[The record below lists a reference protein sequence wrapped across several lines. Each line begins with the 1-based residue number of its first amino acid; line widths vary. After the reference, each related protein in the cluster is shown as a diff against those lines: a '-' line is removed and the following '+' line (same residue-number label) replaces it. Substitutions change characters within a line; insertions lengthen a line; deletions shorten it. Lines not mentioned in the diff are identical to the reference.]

1 MEDRKYVD
9 ISHVTL
15 QQYDYVRDWVD
26 MVTVMA
32 TISEEAIRNMSGVM
46 IVANMSNNNWNFTNW
61 AKELA
66 IQCSDNVIGF
76 ITQKPIRNIFKLVDT
91 EDELAY
97 YWNMTPGVSL
107 NTTRTRDQRYR
118 SIDEIDTDII
128 IVGRGI
134 YNSDDP
140 VKSAIEYCKYSKLW

>member
-1 MEDRKYVD
+1 
-9 ISHVTL
+9 
-15 QQYDYVRDWVD
+15 
-26 MVTVMA
+26 
-32 TISEEAIRNMSGVM
+32 M
-46 IVANMSNNNWNFTNW
+46 IVANMSNNNGFTRW
-61 AKELA
+61 AKDLA
-66 IQCSDNVIGF
+66 LRCPDNVIGF

-91 EDELAY
+91 EDELTY

-140 VKSAIEYCKYSKLW
+140 VKNALKYCRYKKNYD